1 MESAWSN
8 GKPAYRCRHG
18 HTTASAPDLDQ
29 AGNAYIREDR
39 ILPHLPALH
48 LLITGPAVATR
59 RRRTRR
65 GIEVRPS
72 ASPEETIGYL
82 RANEIVLTYDQATG
96 TLLAGTTGASKTIT
110 VKAS

>member
-18 HTTASAPDLDQ
+18 HTTASRRGHGQLK
-29 AGNAYIREDR
+29 NAYIREDR

-48 LLITGPAVATR
+48 QLLTEPAGGQR

-65 GIEVRPS
+65 GINVGIRPV
-72 ASPEETIGYL
+72 P
-82 RANEIVLTYDQATG
+82 
-96 TLLAGTTGASKTIT
+96 KM
-110 VKAS
+110 

>member
-18 HTTASAPDLDQ
+18 HTTASSPGSGRAR
-29 AGNAYIREDR
+29 NAYIREDR

-48 LLITGPAVATR
+48 LQLTKPAGGER

-65 GIEVRPS
+65 GVDIRHQPG
-72 ASPEETIGYL
+72 PEDVIGYL
-82 RANEIVLTYDQATG
+82 RDRQITLTYDPAAAVLNAETAEAAQ
-96 TLLAGTTGASKTIT
+96 TIT
-110 VKAS
+110 LTAS

>member
-18 HTTASAPDLDQ
+18 HTTAVKPDP
-29 AGNAYIREDR
+29 GRPKNANVREDR

-48 LLITGPAVATR
+48 LQLTDPAAGQR

-65 GIEVRPS
+65 GVRHLACASLGREVLGHQLPHR
-72 ASPEETIGYL
+72 
-82 RANEIVLTYDQATG
+82 
-96 TLLAGTTGASKTIT
+96 
-110 VKAS
+110 